1 MQSLDVF
8 NLTLR
13 VSEEETSEPMK
24 TLQVLHPSPD
34 TTYYNSTVNNVQS
47 IIAKGLLEQF
57 TDPRRQS
64 AYDMRNGIVSV
75 EQAQLL
81 MLFLFIRI
89 LNPTFFFFNKN
100 KSSMTICPRL

>member
-1 MQSLDVF
+1 MQPLDVF
-8 NLTLR
+8 NLTLK
-13 VSEEETSEPMK
+13 VFEEGISDPTK

-34 TTYYNSTVNNVQS
+34 TTYYNSTVKTMCKALS
-47 IIAKGLLEQF
+47 LEQF
-57 TDPRRQS
+57 TDPHRQS